1 MSEAWLDYMAELER
15 RADEAPADIEAAP
28 VDKRKAKRAPEERR
42 EARLAYYRERDRKR
56 KANETPEERE
66 ARLAKRRE
74 HYRKRK
80 ANK

>member
-28 VDKRKAKRAPEERR
+28 AKERKATKTPEELR
-42 EARLAYYRERDRKR
+42 EARLANLKEWHRKR
-56 KANETPEERE
+56 KASETPEERE
-66 ARLAKRRE
+66 ARLAKQRE
-74 HYRKRK
+74 RDRKRK